1 MNMYRALQEQLLEL
15 IERDDQTME
24 EKKHTFLHLMNDRLD
39 FMFSTFRNMERMLL
53 YQRENLAN
61 TAFFAEQLLDAT
73 PESDPRRELVEKLVE
88 VAQKRL

>member
-1 MNMYRALQEQLLEL
+1 MYRALQEQLLDL

-24 EKKHTFLHLMNDRLD
+24 EKKHTFLRLMNDRLD

-61 TAFFAEQLLDAT
+61 TAFIAEQILDAT
-73 PESDPRRELVEKLVE
+73 PESDPRRDLIEKLVE